1 MPTPLIQSGL
11 PSVPAGLP
19 DKEHRLLTPIYL
31 AFNSLARTISGA
43 TGMVTYTPGE
53 MAASSP
59 IAALGTQQFTRV
71 FLRATVDIAFG
82 KMVNIFLDS
91 GEMSARLADST
102 NNSKPASA
110 VCNQLE
116 GVPLGTTGEF
126 LLYTGYTAGISD
138 TVLGATYYLGTNGN
152 SQLTRPSGA
161 GSIIQAVG
169 IGFGSLGFYTQI
181 SSLFIQN

>member
-31 AFNSLARTISGA
+31 AFNSMARTVSQA

-53 MAASSP
+53 MAAASP
-59 IAALGTQQFTRV
+59 IAALGTQQFTRI
-71 FLRATVDIAFG
+71 FLRASEEIAFG
-82 KMVNIFLDS
+82 KMVHIFLEA
-91 GEMSARLADST
+91 GEMSAQLADSST
-102 NNSKPASA
+102 SARPAAA
-110 VCNQLE
+110 VCNQIE
-116 GVPLGTTGEF
+116 GVPAGTTGEF
-126 LLYTGYTAGISD
+126 LLYTGYTGGISD
-138 TVLGATYYLGTNGN
+138 TVLGATYYLGTLGN
-152 SQLTRPSGA
+152 SQLARPSAA

-169 IGFGSLGFYTQI
+169 IGFGSLGFYAQI